1 MDFLIEE
8 FLRDVLGLG
17 RVADVFGWTWAAA
30 FVVNV
35 ALAVRIVWA
44 KAARPNAALAWLATL
59 FAFPILGCVLY
70 IVIGENRIGAVR
82 RRRHARIVR
91 AVEQV
96 EGGWKDPRVLGSS
109 MSTVDTQMA
118 HLGESSGAPQVLNGN
133 LVQLTGDP
141 AEQVRWITSD
151 IDAAVRTADALF
163 YIFETDETGR
173 AVADALARAARRGV
187 TVRLLVDGIGSR
199 SFLRSPLRRELE
211 AAGVKVVEAL
221 PATFL
226 RILVARV
233 DIRNHRK
240 LVVVDGT
247 TAQTGSRNV
256 ANPDF
261 KASGRLGSGE
271 PYIDSW
277 IRIRGPVVRE
287 LQILFLEDWG
297 LEAGLGQHVEVPL
310 HPEVQPGGIPAQ
322 VIPSGPNFENNV
334 VLDLIQAAIQLS
346 RSEIVLSTPYFIPD
360 SATIAGLEVAA
371 RRGVRVTLIVPRAND
386 SALAALASRVN
397 YARLLDAGVELW
409 EHRRGFL
416 HSKTVSVDD
425 ELAIVTT
432 ANLDRRSYEINFET
446 SVVVYD
452 DAFATEMRRL
462 QHSYIADSDRIDPGA
477 WARRGAT
484 ARFAENLANL
494 VSPLL

>member
-8 FLRDVLGLG
+8 FLRDGLGLE
-17 RVADVFGWTWAAA
+17 RVADVFGWTLAAA
-30 FVVNV
+30 FVINV
-35 ALAVRIVWA
+35 ALAVRIVWS

-82 RRRHARIVR
+82 RRRHARIMR

-199 SFLRSPLRRELE
+199 AFLRSPMRRELE

-240 LVVVDGT
+240 LVVVDGVI
-247 TAQTGSRNV
+247 AQTGSRNI
-256 ANPDF
+256 ADPDF
-261 KASGRLGSGE
+261 KSGGRLGASE
-271 PYIDSW
+271 PYVDSW
-277 IRIRGPVVRE
+277 IRIRGPVVRDLE
-287 LQILFLEDWG
+287 VFFLEDWELDTG
-297 LEAGLGQHVEVPL
+297 D
-310 HPEVQPGGIPAQ
+310 HPVASDLAEPDSLPGGIPVQ
-322 VIPSGPNFENNV
+322 VIPSGPNFENSV
-334 VLDLIQAAIQLS
+334 VRGLVQAAIQVA
-346 RSEIVLSTPYFIPD
+346 RQEIVLSTPYFIPD
-360 SATIAGLEVAA
+360 SPTMAAMEVAA

-386 SALAALASRVN
+386 SLLAAWASRAS
-397 YARLLDAGVELW
+397 YGRLLEAGVEVW
-409 EHRRGFL
+409 EYRRGFL
-416 HSKTVSVDD
+416 HSKTISVDD
-425 ELAIVTT
+425 EMGIITT

-446 SVVVYD
+446 TVVVYD
-452 DAFATEMRRL
+452 DAFAVQVRRL
-462 QHSYIADSDRIDPGA
+462 QQSYVADSDRIDLGA
-477 WARRGAT
+477 WERRGTAT
-484 ARFAENLANL
+484 RFKENLANL
-494 VSPLL
+494 MAPLL

>member
-1 MDFLIEE
+1 M
-8 FLRDVLGLG
+8 
-17 RVADVFGWTWAAA
+17 
-30 FVVNV
+30 
-35 ALAVRIVWA
+35 
-44 KAARPNAALAWLATL
+44 
-59 FAFPILGCVLY
+59 
-70 IVIGENRIGAVR
+70 
-82 RRRHARIVR
+82 
-91 AVEQV
+91 
-96 EGGWKDPRVLGSS
+96 
-109 MSTVDTQMA
+109 
-118 HLGESSGAPQVLNGN
+118 
-133 LVQLTGDP
+133 
-141 AEQVRWITSD
+141 
-151 IDAAVRTADALF
+151 
-163 YIFETDETGR
+163 
-173 AVADALARAARRGV
+173 
-187 TVRLLVDGIGSR
+187 
-199 SFLRSPLRRELE
+199 RRELE

-310 HPEVQPGGIPAQ
+310 HPEIQPGGIPAQ

-346 RSEIVLSTPYFIPD
+346 RNEIVLSTPYFIPD

-446 SVVVYD
+446 SVVVND

-462 QHSYIADSDRIDPGA
+462 QQSYIADSDRIDPGA

>member
-1 MDFLIEE
+1 L
-8 FLRDVLGLG
+8 
-17 RVADVFGWTWAAA
+17 AAA
-30 FVVNV
+30 FVINV
-35 ALAVRIVWA
+35 ALAVRIVWS

-82 RRRHARIVR
+82 RRRHARIMR

-199 SFLRSPLRRELE
+199 AFLRSPMHRELE

-277 IRIRGPVVRE
+277 IRIRGPLVRE
-287 LQILFLEDWG
+287 LQILFLEEDLQVEPIESG
-297 LEAGLGQHVEVPL
+297 EEIPVDESKIVAGDVISEVGEFDTLSFAFAAAFPFHPSAKDFSGDQFHPLKLGHHLRRQD
-310 HPEVQPGGIPAQ
+310 
-322 VIPSGPNFENNV
+322 
-334 VLDLIQAAIQLS
+334 DLI
-346 RSEIVLSTPYFIPD
+346 V
-360 SATIAGLEVAA
+360 V
-371 RRGVRVTLIVPRAND
+371 RRCHEG
-386 SALAALASRVN
+386 ALRGDRGECTKRN
-397 YARLLDAGVELW
+397 PILL
-409 EHRRGFL
+409 
-416 HSKTVSVDD
+416 KTVD
-425 ELAIVTT
+425 TKT
-432 ANLDRRSYEINFET
+432 A
-446 SVVVYD
+446 
-452 DAFATEMRRL
+452 
-462 QHSYIADSDRIDPGA
+462 
-477 WARRGAT
+477 
-484 ARFAENLANL
+484 
-494 VSPLL
+494 